1 VDTMTDT
8 RRRILRQI
16 SPSLTAL
23 AAAVFAGGVVS
34 GLITYLDRSP
44 VRAKFVPGTSA
55 WWQHLGVAVAVGL
68 LLALGQWQ
76 HRRRFGRGSG
86 RLWLLAPLGRAAARR
101 VARTASGA
109 PGRVLLALPP
119 AVLFTY
125 GFWRAGAQVIGG
137 LDPNFTMNAWGGP
150 TYLGAMACHYLD
162 GLALMGVAAWLIDKI
177 LLPEAA
183 AAVPVS
189 SGPAA
194 VPASG
199 DPAAVPASAIRV
211 AAAAPPVSSAPD
223 HGRPG
228 RR

>member
-8 RRRILRQI
+8 SRRILRQI

-23 AAAVFAGGVVS
+23 AAAVFAGGAVS
-34 GLITYLDRSP
+34 GLITYLHRSP
-44 VRAKFVPGTSA
+44 VRVKFVPGTSA

-76 HRRRFGRGSG
+76 HRRRFGRSSG

-109 PGRVLLALPP
+109 PGRALLALPP
-119 AVLFTY
+119 AVLFSY

-137 LDPNFTMNAWGGP
+137 LDPNSTMNAWGGP

-162 GLALMGVAAWLIDKI
+162 GLALMGLAAWLIDKI
-177 LLPEAA
+177 LLPGAA
-183 AAVPVS
+183 TVPVS
-189 SGPAA
+189 GGPAA
-194 VPASG
+194 VPASSN
-199 DPAAVPASAIRV
+199 PAAVPASGGP
-211 AAAAPPVSSAPD
+211 AAAAPPVPAAPD
-223 HGRPG
+223 HARPG